1 MLLEYQ
7 KKNTSADFFSSSWPY
22 PFLQSEQKK

>member
-1 MLLEYQ
+1 MLLEHQ
-7 KKNTSADFFSSSWPY
+7 NKTQLPIFFSSSWPY